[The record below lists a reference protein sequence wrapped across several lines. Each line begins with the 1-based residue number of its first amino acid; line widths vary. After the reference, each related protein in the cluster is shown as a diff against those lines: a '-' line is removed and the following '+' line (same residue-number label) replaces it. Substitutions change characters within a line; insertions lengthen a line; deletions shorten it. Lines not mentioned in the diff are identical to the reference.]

1 MSAVSLSD
9 VGPVVLLGA
18 GKMGMALVRGWLDAG
33 LQPENLILVSPRP
46 KPDLIAYA
54 AERNLRLV
62 PAMDAIVPRV
72 LVLAVKPQVL
82 RTILGEIAPKID
94 ASSLVLSVAAG
105 ISMQVLTDGLHTKRV
120 IRTMPN
126 TPSQVGRGVTGLV
139 PAEIDDADR
148 DIAQALFS
156 ASGAVVWLKN
166 EAELDALTGV
176 SGSGPAYVFHLVEAL
191 SEAARRH
198 GLSDEVADLLGR
210 QTVIGAAAL
219 MEADPS
225 SATQLRTNVTSP
237 KGTTAAALAILMGEG
252 GFVDLVDKAVAA
264 ARARSAEIGRE

>member
-1 MSAVSLSD
+1 MSAIDLTD
-9 VGPVVLLGA
+9 VGPIVLLGA

-33 LQPENLILVSPRP
+33 LKPENLVLVSPRP
-46 KPDLIAYA
+46 KPDLIEYA
-54 AERNLRLV
+54 AQKGVQLM
-62 PAMDAIVPRV
+62 PAMDGTVPRV

-82 RTILGEIAPKID
+82 RTILGEIAPTID
-94 ASSLVLSVAAG
+94 SKTLVLSVAAG
-105 ISMQVLTDGLHTKRV
+105 ISMLALTEGLKTKRV

-126 TPSQVGRGVTGLV
+126 TPSQVGKGVTGLV
-139 PAEIDDADR
+139 PADIDTADR
-148 DIAQALFS
+148 EIAQALFA

-198 GLSDEVADLLGR
+198 GLSDDVADLLGR

-219 MEADPS
+219 MEAD
-225 SATQLRTNVTSP
+225 SASAEQLRINVTSP